1 MMITRKVE
9 VNIKKDRSK
18 DNKKDR
24 GEDTE
29 KDGGEN

>member
-29 KDGGEN
+29 KDRGEN

>member
-29 KDGGEN
+29 KDKGEN